1 MDAKKIRNTI
11 LLLITALIWGTAFVA
26 QSEGGK
32 EIGPF
37 SFNGIRSVI
46 GGIVLLP
53 VIIFMDKTG
62 RSGRKPVTKED
73 KKRLL
78 TGGILCG
85 VILFLGSSL
94 QQLGL
99 YLGTTAGK
107 AGFLTACYILIVPIL
122 GIFLKKRCGIN
133 VWCGVVLTI
142 VGLYMLCMTGEISLK
157 RCDAVTLSCALVF
170 AFHILVVDYYSPLV
184 DGVRMSCIQF
194 FSCGIL
200 CSIPMFIV
208 EMKHSLDGIL
218 TLAADL
224 TSSDAWIPIL
234 YAGILSCGAGYT
246 LQIIGQEGLN
256 PTIAS
261 LLMSLESVFSV
272 IAGWLILNQSLTP
285 REIIGCVI
293 IFVAIIMA
301 QIPFNKKWHICS
313 KQKSSL
319 KQMN

>member
-1 MDAKKIRNTI
+1 MDAKKIRNTV

-46 GGIVLLP
+46 GGIVLIP

-73 KKRLL
+73 KKRLM

-142 VGLYMLCMTGEISLK
+142 VGLYLLCMTGEVSLK
-157 RCDAVTLSCALVF
+157 LCDAVTLSCALVF
-170 AFHILVVDYYSPLV
+170 ALHILAVDYYSPLV

-194 FSCGIL
+194 FTCGIL
-200 CSIPMFIV
+200 CSIVMLIT
-208 EMKHSLDGIL
+208 EMKNSFGGISE
-218 TLAADL
+218 LASNL
-224 TSSDAWIPIL
+224 TSFDAWLPIL
-234 YAGILSCGAGYT
+234 YAGILSCGVGYT

-272 IAGWLILNQSLTP
+272 IAGWLILDQSLTP
-285 REIIGCVI
+285 KEIVGCVI
-293 IFVAIIMA
+293 IFVAILMA
-301 QIPFNKKWHICS
+301 QIPFNKKVHIRFR
-313 KQKSSL
+313 QKSRL
-319 KQMN
+319 KHVN